1 MVSAL
6 NKRAKVPS
14 RRELL
19 SRMRAVKTALESE
32 VALMLDA
39 EFVAITTDG
48 WTSRNN
54 ESYMSL
60 TVAYIDCEWKLHHLS
75 LDCAKHTGT
84 TTGEDLAALVAGM
97 IERHDLTGRV
107 IACVTDCEPS
117 MVKAGRLLEVDG
129 GTISHIGCS
138 NHRMEST
145 TSSVFNGRSL
155 GALGLARTLVGR
167 YKKSSQM
174 AARLVQLCGILQME
188 PLSVMQDVETRWW
201 STWAMVVRLL
211 YLMKAIKL
219 HESMDEVHPLLSDT
233 DWEVLRLIE
242 PILRP
247 FMKAQKDLE
256 GAQYVTGSMTIGKMA
271 ELREGLEAAITDLK
285 AVAQQ
290 GLKETTQKAM
300 EAVRPDAEAL
310 MADFTNRWGDGSNIL
325 EYREGKRRQPQGFKR
340 QQVYAT
346 ALDPRAKHLYG
357 IQQREH
363 AGVWRAVASAAVDI
377 ALGKHAGDKAPASAE
392 KPASDPVQ
400 TQPAPLGGGQGASK
414 RPRMSA
420 FEAAA
425 AAHAADAGDSNAGD
439 SADEKREQLVAIV
452 DMEVSA
458 FKAAPGIRVWDM
470 QKTNTGDKKVFS
482 NPLDW
487 WRKKQLEYPL
497 LAALARRVLAI
508 PSSQA
513 QSERMFSTAGLTVTP
528 TRSRLLDE
536 NVELLVYLRNVWGVV
551 DEWKKSAA
559 RKKKTAVC

>member
-19 SRMRAVKTALESE
+19 SRMRAVKT
-32 VALMLDA
+32 ALMLDA

-60 TVAYIDCEWKLHHLS
+60 TVAYIDYEWKLHHLS

-117 MVKAGRLLEVDG
+117 MIKAGRLLEVDG

-340 QQVYAT
+340 KQVYAT

-439 SADEKREQLVAIV
+439 SADGKREQLVAIV
-452 DMEVSA
+452 EMEVSA
-458 FKAAPGIRVWDM
+458 FKAAPGIRVRDM
-470 QKTNTGDKKVFS
+470 QKTNTGDKKVFN

-551 DEWKKSAA
+551 DEWKKSAT
-559 RKKKTAVC
+559 RKKKMSSVSML

>member
-60 TVAYIDCEWKLHHLS
+60 TVAYIDYEWKLHHLS

-117 MVKAGRLLEVDG
+117 MIKAGRLLEVDG

-300 EAVRPDAEAL
+300 EAVRPDAEA
-310 MADFTNRWGDGSNIL
+310 
-325 EYREGKRRQPQGFKR
+325 
-340 QQVYAT
+340 
-346 ALDPRAKHLYG
+346 
-357 IQQREH
+357 
-363 AGVWRAVASAAVDI
+363 
-377 ALGKHAGDKAPASAE
+377 
-392 KPASDPVQ
+392 
-400 TQPAPLGGGQGASK
+400 
-414 RPRMSA
+414 
-420 FEAAA
+420 
-425 AAHAADAGDSNAGD
+425 
-439 SADEKREQLVAIV
+439 
-452 DMEVSA
+452 
-458 FKAAPGIRVWDM
+458 
-470 QKTNTGDKKVFS
+470 
-482 NPLDW
+482 
-487 WRKKQLEYPL
+487 
-497 LAALARRVLAI
+497 
-508 PSSQA
+508 
-513 QSERMFSTAGLTVTP
+513 
-528 TRSRLLDE
+528 
-536 NVELLVYLRNVWGVV
+536 
-551 DEWKKSAA
+551 
-559 RKKKTAVC
+559 